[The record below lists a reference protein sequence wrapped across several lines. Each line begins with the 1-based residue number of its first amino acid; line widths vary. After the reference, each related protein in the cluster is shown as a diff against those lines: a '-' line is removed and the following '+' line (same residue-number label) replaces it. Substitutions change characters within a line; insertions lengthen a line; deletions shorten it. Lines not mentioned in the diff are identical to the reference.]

1 MCVFVCIYVFVCT
14 WGGGTRAHKGGGCQ
28 NLRTHCVN
36 DPMRKSQNTHKIC
49 RCTSEYANRH

>member
-1 MCVFVCIYVFVCT
+1 MFVCIYVFVCT